1 MFMVELRSV
10 INIGIPYEELKMKDF
25 CGNSEIERV
34 LALTK
39 SLVSCSVLINLER
52 FLDVAEYTPM
62 RELKYNRRFR
72 YLHVNLFRRYNA
84 G

>member
-1 MFMVELRSV
+1 LFMVELRSV
-10 INIGIPYEELKMKDF
+10 KNISNPYEELKIKDF
-25 CGNSEIERV
+25 VGNSEIERV

-62 RELKYNRRFR
+62 RRTKIFAIFKNP
-72 YLHVNLFRRYNA
+72 V
-84 G
+84 